1 MKSPMESNEAFANL
15 MRDDFY
21 RFARRMWR
29 ENCKERFGYGQEELS
44 WEDYYSANEDYL
56 TMEYY
61 S

>member
-1 MKSPMESNEAFANL
+1 MESNEAFANL
-15 MRDDFY
+15 MKDDFY